1 MIARSRLEAQLMHL
15 WRGRSWAAY
24 ILLPLS
30 ALYGL
35 LLLIR
40 RALYAFGLFQ
50 QTRLPVPVIVV
61 GNIFVGGTGKTPFV
75 IWLVEQLRARGWHP
89 GVISRGYGTQHD
101 QVTEVNVDSDYQVA
115 GDEPLLIKQRTGVPV
130 VVGRRRVAAGQLL
143 LRTHPEVD
151 IVISDDGLQHYA
163 LARTLEIQI
172 CDSRGHGNGWLLPAG
187 PLREPA
193 SRHADFFVVN
203 AAAPAPFNVTYNA
216 PSDATSKLPPT
227 ADIHRMTLQAE
238 FAERLAQRSQRQL
251 LSTIASGK
259 RIVAAAGIGHPQ
271 RFFDMLVKHG
281 IELADTLALPDHFD
295 YRQNPFA
302 RVSADMI
309 LITEKDAVKCARIN
323 TLAKDARLWV
333 VPVTAT
339 IAEPLIDN
347 IVETL
352 RGRSTT

>member
-1 MIARSRLEAQLMHL
+1 MRLWQS
-15 WRGRSWAAY
+15 RSWAAWM
-24 ILLPLS
+24 LTPL
-30 ALYGL
+30 AGLYGL

-40 RALYAFGLFQ
+40 RALYALGLLQ

-75 IWLVEQLRARGWHP
+75 IWLVEQLRAHGWQP
-89 GVISRGYGTQHD
+89 GVISRGYGAQHG
-101 QVTEVNVDSDYQVA
+101 QVTEVQVDSDYQAA
-115 GDEPLLIKQRTGVPV
+115 GDEPLLIMQRTGVPV
-130 VVGRRRVAAGQLL
+130 VVGRRRVAAGQHLL
-143 LRTHPEVD
+143 HAHPEVD
-151 IVISDDGLQHYA
+151 ILISDDGLQHYA

-193 SRHADFFVVN
+193 SRRSDFFVVN
-203 AAAPAPFNVTYNA
+203 AATAVTSNA
-216 PSDATSKLPPT
+216 PLNALLNATPKLLPTVDA
-227 ADIHRMTLQAE
+227 HRMTLQAE
-238 FAERLAQRSQRQL
+238 FAERLNHPSQRQP
-251 LSTIASGK
+251 LSTISSGK

-271 RFFDMLVKHG
+271 RFFDMLSKHG
-281 IELADTLALPDHFD
+281 VQLVDTLALPDHFD
-295 YRQNPFA
+295 YGHNPFA
-302 RVSADMI
+302 MVSADMI

-323 TLAKDARLWV
+323 SIANDARLWV

>member
-1 MIARSRLEAQLMHL
+1 MRLWQ
-15 WRGRSWAAY
+15 GRSWAAY
-24 ILLPLS
+24 MLLPLS
-30 ALYGL
+30 GLYGL

-61 GNIFVGGTGKTPFV
+61 GNIFVGGTGKTPLV

-89 GVISRGYGTQHD
+89 GVISRGYGAQHD

-115 GDEPLLIKQRTGVPV
+115 GDEPLLIMQRTGVPV
-130 VVGRRRVAAGQLL
+130 VVGRRRVAAGQQL

-193 SRHADFFVVN
+193 SRRSDFYVVN
-203 AAAPAPFNVTYNA
+203 AAAAPFNAISNVPTNA
-216 PSDATSKLPPT
+216 HPNAASLQLPT

-238 FAERLAQRSQRQL
+238 FAECLNQPSQRQP
-251 LSTIASGK
+251 LSTISSGK

-271 RFFDMLVKHG
+271 RFFDMLSKHG

-295 YRQNPFA
+295 YRHNPFA
-302 RVSADMI
+302 TVSADMI

-323 TLAKDARLWV
+323 TLANDARLWV

-352 RGRSTT
+352 RGRSAT

>member
-1 MIARSRLEAQLMHL
+1 MRLWQS
-15 WRGRSWAAY
+15 RSWAAWM
-24 ILLPLS
+24 LTPL
-30 ALYGL
+30 AGLYGL

-40 RALYAFGLFQ
+40 RALYALELLK

-61 GNIFVGGTGKTPFV
+61 GNIFVGGTGKTPLV

-101 QVTEVNVDSDYQVA
+101 QITEVNVDSDHQVA

-203 AAAPAPFNVTYNA
+203 SAAAPLNA
-216 PSDATSKLPPT
+216 PTNAQPNAASLQLPT

-238 FAERLAQRSQRQL
+238 FAECLNQPSQRQP
-251 LSTIASGK
+251 LSTISSGK

-271 RFFDMLVKHG
+271 RFFDMLSKHG
-281 IELADTLALPDHFD
+281 IELVETLALPDHFD
-295 YRQNPFA
+295 YRHNPFA
-302 RVSADMI
+302 TVSADMI
-309 LITEKDAVKCARIN
+309 LITEKDAVKCTRIN
-323 TLAKDARLWV
+323 TLANDARLWV